1 MEFPHLSDT
10 QFPMLQN
17 VDVYSFKNEF
27 DYTRWVPDTNITLC
41 NVLWDS
47 TYKDVVKFDDND
59 KRDSYFDNL
68 TDVYNV
74 TLESDARVVPEG
86 YIKLPIPYDVMA
98 RYNYM
103 FIDLPIATSD
113 TQMIDYETA
122 NGIRRWYF
130 FVDNIR
136 YMAPNTTE
144 VFITLDVWNNF
155 INDIKFKYTML
166 ERGHAPVAVTDTD
179 TYLKNPIDNCEYLL
193 AGDIN
198 FGSAEI
204 VKHNKMVPV
213 GNGKKYVCFI
223 ITTDFT
229 DFSFG
234 YAIQSPDYTYSRP
247 LTYNDYPYRQG
258 YQVKVNNYGI
268 GNGYN
273 YEQVQTPVHG
283 GCNSTDDV
291 LPNNVFCVAV
301 KASDCIGNNNF
312 ITYIL
317 ETQPSFMN
325 SVQCAFMASDD
336 MIEIERKT
344 TLGSYAIY
352 SVKKKRSS
360 KGNLTLTKD
369 MFDYPEEMQRFAKLY
384 TFPYASIEISDDDG
398 NTTEI
403 KIENVSNRAEIMTD
417 FSLAYPYLNARVFLT
432 GIAKDGLDQ
441 THYEWR
447 KMNDEKLIMNT
458 PASEWS
464 KYMVEYNIPTYALF
478 MDGKTAWNMT
488 NFNRGAKA
496 ARLNALTAYH
506 TNARDANTAYENA
519 LNDHAT
525 SHKNAVNM
533 AKTNR
538 INADN
543 TALGNKTIADN
554 SNDVY
559 VINTENN
566 INNTETN
573 CAVTNVINAANGDQT
588 LYNNMLGTVYSV
600 NAAYKKLKLNNY
612 VMDQTKD
619 AQAQT
624 QAQLNNNNTQL
635 ANQGT
640 MITTTLGVAGA
651 GAMVAAV
658 GTGAI
663 AGSAVPVIGTLVGAG
678 VGLVSA
684 ITMTANNW
692 NTTQQNNAL
701 LIGCNDFIVGKTV
714 TLNEDIA
721 RVDRSYS
728 AFVQNDSNK
737 LAATVLDNNIINN
750 HLCTQ
755 NNVETTR
762 ATVGN
767 ANSASRSAAATTY
780 NIATTNNNN
789 LRNVSTTNADNT
801 KNNADAN
808 SLYTRENAIMN
819 LKEILETSQDVAQA
833 SMNDAKN
840 QRPVSYGVY
849 GGDISGDAYMNRG
862 MRIRVKT
869 QNKSAIKQT
878 ADYFARYGYALN
890 QMWDIESSGLC
901 MMKYFTFWKCSD
913 VWVDD
918 TLASN
923 NLTQKTIEAIMENGV
938 TVWSDPDVIGKV
950 GVYDNE

>member
-27 DYTRWVPDTNITLC
+27 DYTRWTPDTNITLC

-155 INDIKFKYTML
+155 INDIRFKYAML

-179 TYLKNPIDNCEYLL
+179 TYLRNPIDNCEYLL
-193 AGDIN
+193 AEDVN
-198 FGSAEI
+198 FGKSDV
-204 VKHNKMVPV
+204 VKNMRMIPV
-213 GNGKKYVCFI
+213 GNGEKYICFI

-234 YAIQSPDYTYSRP
+234 YAIQSPNYTYSRP

-258 YQVKVNNYGI
+258 YQVKVNNYGV
-268 GNGYN
+268 GNGYD
-273 YEQVQTPVHG
+273 YSQVKTPVHG

-291 LPNNVFCVAV
+291 VPNNVFCVAV

-317 ETQPSFMN
+317 ENQPSFMN

-336 MIEIERKT
+336 MIEAESWTK
-344 TLGSYAIY
+344 LGRYTIYA
-352 SVKKKRSS
+352 VKKKRSS

-384 TFPYASIEISDDDG
+384 TSPYAHIEISNDDG
-398 NTTEI
+398 ETSTI
-403 KIENVSNRAEIMTD
+403 LIENVSNQAEIITD
-417 FSLAYPYLNARVFLT
+417 FSLAYPYLNARVFLK
-432 GIAKDGLDQ
+432 GIGYSGLDESN
-441 THYEWR
+441 YAW
-447 KMNDEKLIMNT
+447 KKLNDESDVVNT
-458 PASEWS
+458 PNSEWANCLLQ
-464 KYMVEYNIPTYALF
+464 YDIPTYALF

-488 NFNRGAKA
+488 NFNRDTKS

-525 SHKNAVNM
+525 AHRNSVNL

-543 TALGNKTIADN
+543 VADLNKQIADN
-554 SNDVY
+554 QIASADANTDNNAKAADANLAVQNTASAANVEQSLYISLAETILGVNKADYHLNLGNQLSRANALLGATTTSTTTMTSADYNAIETVLTSGLSGAATGFGIGTTVPGIGNVAGTAAGFGIGTLGGVIQASLNYTPTESNVNVVFNADQETVNNTVNSNNGLARVDKAFTVY
-559 VINTENN
+559 KQQYTQTYTAAQAENEMKAAALQNDNN
-566 INNTETN
+566 IAVAKRNN
-573 CAVTNVINAANGDQT
+573 ANVNQATSASAISAINVSKT
-588 LYNNMLGTVYSV
+588 
-600 NAAYKKLKLNNY
+600 
-612 VMDQTKD
+612 
-619 AQAQT
+619 
-624 QAQLNNNNTQL
+624 NNNNT
-635 ANQGT
+635 
-640 MITTTLGVAGA
+640 
-651 GAMVAAV
+651 
-658 GTGAI
+658 
-663 AGSAVPVIGTLVGAG
+663 
-678 VGLVSA
+678 
-684 ITMTANNW
+684 
-692 NTTQQNNAL
+692 
-701 LIGCNDFIVGKTV
+701 
-714 TLNEDIA
+714 
-721 RVDRSYS
+721 
-728 AFVQNDSNK
+728 
-737 LAATVLDNNIINN
+737 
-750 HLCTQ
+750 
-755 NNVETTR
+755 
-762 ATVGN
+762 
-767 ANSASRSAAATTY
+767 
-780 NIATTNNNN
+780 
-789 LRNVSTTNADNT
+789 RNVLTTNADNT
-801 KNNADAN
+801 INNANAN

-819 LKEILETSQDVAQA
+819 LKEILETSQDAAQA
-833 SMNDAKN
+833 AMDDAKN
-840 QRPVSYGVY
+840 QRPVRYGDY
-849 GGDISGDAYMNRG
+849 SGDVSGDAYMNRG
-862 MRIRVKT
+862 MRIRIKT

-878 ADYFARYGYALN
+878 ADYFARFGYALN
-890 QMWDIESSGLC
+890 QMWDIEESGLC
-901 MMKYFTFWKCSD
+901 MMKYFTYWKCTD

-918 TLASN
+918 ILASN
-923 NLTQKTIEAIMENGV
+923 NLTQKAIEGILESGV
-938 TVWSDPDVIGKV
+938 TVWSDPDIIGKV
-950 GVYDNE
+950 GVYENE